1 MTKFIALA
9 AVAAATLAATPAAA
23 QGTDT
28 GMIAPTGGRVEVL
41 FGLDRPKTE
50 GFKESGIFYG
60 IGAGYDLAVNQTVS
74 VGVDVEASDSTAN
87 FTVDT
92 IPEVR
97 IKAERDLYIGARLS
111 YGLSDVANIYLKGGY
126 TNTRFSATVVGIRE
140 RDNFGGFRVGAGGQY
155 EVGTNAFV
163 GGEYR
168 YSNYEDGVSR
178 HQLVATIGARF

>member
-60 IGAGYDLAVNQTVS
+60 IGAGYDVAVNQTVS
-74 VGVDVEASDSTAN
+74 VGVDLEASDSTAN

-155 EVGTNAFV
+155 EVSPNAFV

-168 YSNYEDGVSR
+168 YSNYEDGLSR